1 MAVSSLERESTCIRQ
16 RGNISSNVVHRQS
29 STLEPQ
35 RGILSGHFC
44 KYPAISRVI
53 ISYAENHSCKT
64 LQLLYMISMEL
75 QKVRKE
81 KRFFFLNFGI
91 IQSPAHSTQVN
102 QNHGRKVDF
111 AFKF

>member
-1 MAVSSLERESTCIRQ
+1 MVVSSLERESTCFRQ

-44 KYPAISRVI
+44 KYPAVSRVI
-53 ISYAENHSCKT
+53 ISYAENHSCKP

-75 QKVRKE
+75 QKDRKE
-81 KRFFFLNFGI
+81 KKLFFLNFGV
-91 IQSPAHSTQVN
+91 IQSPAHSTKVN
-102 QNHGRKVDF
+102 QNPGRKVDF
-111 AFKF
+111 A